1 MSSLSAASFRHLSG
15 KIAAKSQSFFAFV
28 VIMVTSVGTLLTLLA
43 TQTYKIMQMPV
54 HGRLLLYRS
63 STQKKTWLAKLAAYR
78 KDK

>member
-1 MSSLSAASFRHLSG
+1 MPNLSAASFRHLSG
-15 KIAAKSQSFFAFV
+15 KIAAKSQRFFAFV
-28 VIMVTSVGTLLTLLA
+28 VIKVTSIGTCLTFSAVL
-43 TQTYKIMQMPV
+43 TYKKKQTPV